1 MTKYT
6 DHIEI
11 ERKEIVQNLIDRL
24 LYLPD
29 TDRVVFLDNLNS
41 LFLNYNI
48 DVEMVDGLR
57 IYKIKRHASN

>member
-57 IYKIKRHASN
+57 IYKIKRHSSN